1 MMMKIIITVRTKIF
15 SKIMMTTLLI
25 RRLCCNLC
33 PGDKLDSI
41 HPSPVRHHLPT
52 SSSEC
57 PLNIFI
63 IFILILRE
71 PSQHPHHHWLA
82 ELFFVVAQCTVQ
94 QRRQFKQNLSWPNM
108 EIFAKAEKA
117 ANMQI
122 NVCSRKGSKGSR
134 RSIFSQKN
142 LYLPTLYWAV
152 GQPLWQPLLQF
163 ENKCHSR
170 KPALTLES

>member
-1 MMMKIIITVRTKIF
+1 MIF
-15 SKIMMTTLLI
+15 SRIMMTTLLI
-25 RRLCCNLC
+25 RRLCNLC

-57 PLNIFI
+57 PLNIFNILNIFIISI
-63 IFILILRE
+63 IFILIPRE
-71 PSQHPHHHWLA
+71 PSQHPHHPWLA

-122 NVCSRKGSKGSR
+122 NVCSRKGRKGSR
-134 RSIFSQKN
+134 RSIFSEKN

-163 ENKCHSR
+163 ENKCRSW